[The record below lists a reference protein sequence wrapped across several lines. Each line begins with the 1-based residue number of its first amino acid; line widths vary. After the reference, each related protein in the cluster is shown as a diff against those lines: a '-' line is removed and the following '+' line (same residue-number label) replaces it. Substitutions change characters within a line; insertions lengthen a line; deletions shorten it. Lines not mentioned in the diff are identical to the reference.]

1 MDLQGE
7 AVPPA
12 TVEPGSDGMW
22 LSITDLKQLGMKQ
35 LRSQETLSTQRT
47 HDPRELF
54 NLLGLMSLMTPDL
67 LLLSYYKN

>member
-1 MDLQGE
+1 MMDLQGE

-12 TVEPGSDGMW
+12 TVEAGSDGMW

-47 HDPRELF
+47 RELF